1 MDEIFIKWLNI
12 YDEFREGSAL
22 RDIYQ
27 ADIIN
32 IGRILDLLDAE
43 DDVQEVYHNWDE

>member
-32 IGRILDLLDAE
+32 IGMKKGSGDRYLSHP
-43 DDVQEVYHNWDE
+43 Y

>member
-1 MDEIFIKWLNI
+1 MDERFVKWLNI

-27 ADIIN
+27 ADVVNIN
-32 IGRILDLLDAE
+32 MREWLKK
-43 DDVQEVYHNWDE
+43 QR

>member
-27 ADIIN
+27 ADIIK
-32 IGRILDLLDAE
+32 IGMNEWLKK
-43 DDVQEVYHNWDE
+43 QQ